1 MNTATKLAKLL
12 GYHGADEPCVKIGEE
27 TYRCSFEDRS
37 VLECDTSFEIK
48 DAIGEGVCKVKSWIA
63 HISLVLAA
71 ILAAGLLLG
80 CICCCCDLISN

>member
-1 MNTATKLAKLL
+1 MNTVTKIAKLL

-37 VLECDTSFEIK
+37 VLECDPSFEIK
-48 DAIGEGVCKVKSWIA
+48 GAIGEGVCKVKSWIA
-63 HISLVLAA
+63 HFSLVLAV

-80 CICCCCDLISN
+80 IYSWAWNV